1 MTKSSYDFHAERQ
14 NKIATYNFV
23 KTILINLGFVF
34 AAITLIVFGIM
45 QIADTKDNTIVM
57 ALPISITLTLTCF
70 LSVIPINNKLRE
82 LRTKKR
88 YRIKKGLVNT

>member
-14 NKIATYNFV
+14 TKIANFNLA

-34 AAITLIVFGIM
+34 AAITLIVFGIT
-45 QIADTKDNTIVM
+45 QIADSKDNTIVM
-57 ALPISITLTLTCF
+57 ALPICITLTLTCF
-70 LSVIPINNKLRE
+70 LSIVPVNSKLRE

-88 YRIKKGLVNT
+88 YRIKKHLVNS